1 VSEPEEDGEAHTLGL
16 LKELR
21 ALADEIGHGHMD
33 YAHKFH
39 ELLQTI
45 KNPNLP
51 DVAKDFSFRIL
62 SCNEFGG
69 TERTIAVSSNITIA
83 IAAWQCACKI
93 FPNDRWLLLWGGM
106 VQYDSA
112 KEKQTRPRDDS

>member
-21 ALADEIGHGHMD
+21 ALAEEIGHGHMD

-51 DVAKDFSFRIL
+51 DVAKDFGFRVL

-69 TERTIAVSSNITIA
+69 TGRTIAAST
-83 IAAWQCACKI
+83 
-93 FPNDRWLLLWGGM
+93 FPPAVTTQPNSGSHENQPKLSVVYLART
-106 VQYDSA
+106 V
-112 KEKQTRPRDDS
+112 TRCCSTCL

>member
-16 LKELR
+16 LNELR
-21 ALADEIGHGHMD
+21 ALAEEIGHGHMV
-33 YAHKFH
+33 YGHKFH

-51 DVAKDFSFRIL
+51 DVAKDFGFHVL

-69 TERTIAVSSNITIA
+69 TGRTIAVCSNVTIA
-83 IAAWQCACKI
+83 IAAWECACKI

-106 VQYDSA
+106 VQHGS
-112 KEKQTRPRDDS
+112 ERLPRRG